1 MMKLIA
7 GINKQKAAWV
17 ANRLLLALAGLIIL
31 GVLLYGPWR
40 NELLRE
46 IQLVF
51 LNARLL

>member
-1 MMKLIA
+1 MKLVT

-17 ANRLLLALAGLIIL
+17 ANRLLLALAALIIL
-31 GVLLYGPWR
+31 GVLLYQPWR

-46 IQLVF
+46 VQSVF